1 MINQETFLEFAAAIK
16 AENRKKAQDPVAYK
30 LKQRGIDITKL
41 RRQKNS
47 MRSAACKAR
56 YNAAGSKLKIINDAR
71 EEAARQKRMANPRY
85 ERAIKHL
92 VEAAEKKV
100 EEDEKIETPK
110 QTIQDDARPRVKI
123 LREPIIDAGSSR
135 GYPFNLDAYDHKIN
149 PSKYR
154 ATNRGKN
161 PKSFKYYW

>member
-1 MINQETFLEFAAAIK
+1 MINQETFMEFAAAIK

-47 MRSAACKAR
+47 MRSATAAAR

-100 EEDEKIETPK
+100 EDDEKIETPK
-110 QTIQDDARPRVKI
+110 QTIQEDPKPRVKI
-123 LREPIIDAGSSR
+123 LRNPIIDAGSSR
-135 GYPFNLDAYDHKIN
+135 GYPCNYTPYDHKLN
-149 PSKYR
+149 PEKYR

>member
-56 YNAAGSKLKIINDAR
+56 YNAAGSKLK
-71 EEAARQKRMANPRY
+71 
-85 ERAIKHL
+85 AIGSIH
-92 VEAAEKKV
+92 
-100 EEDEKIETPK
+100 P
-110 QTIQDDARPRVKI
+110 QT
-123 LREPIIDAGSSR
+123 
-135 GYPFNLDAYDHKIN
+135 
-149 PSKYR
+149 
-154 ATNRGKN
+154 
-161 PKSFKYYW
+161 